1 MKKTM
6 TERKGLFRRRRLG
19 ILLGIICLIMAVLIG
34 TAKKK
39 AHQALVSLE
48 GSNDP
53 YLSYEAWISIHEPE
67 FQNSGDAQS
76 AYYKYAEEHYSPEY
90 REAQKKLA
98 LYRAGEI
105 ISLLIGV
112 TLLIRQIYLFRQYC
126 LKRQHIRSP
135 PAQAFCTGGTADES
149 KSLQFFLCELCRNFL
164 KNRQKF

>member
-1 MKKTM
+1 MKK

-39 AHQALVSLE
+39 THQALVSLE

-76 AYYKYAEEHYSPEY
+76 AYYKYAEEHNSPEY
-90 REAQKKLA
+90 REAEKKLA

-112 TLLIRQIYLFRQYC
+112 TLLIKQISCFIQYC
-126 LKRQHIRSP
+126 MKRE
-135 PAQAFCTGGTADES
+135 T
-149 KSLQFFLCELCRNFL
+149 
-164 KNRQKF
+164 

>member
-1 MKKTM
+1 MVEGGKMKKTM
-6 TERKGLFRRRRLG
+6 TEERKGLFRRRREL
-19 ILLGIICLIMAVLIG
+19 LLGIICLIMAVLIG

-53 YLSYEAWISIHEPE
+53 YLSYEAWIDIHEPE

-112 TLLIRQIYLFRQYC
+112 TLSIRQIYLFRQYC
-126 LKRQHIRSP
+126 LKR
-135 PAQAFCTGGTADES
+135 
-149 KSLQFFLCELCRNFL
+149 
-164 KNRQKF
+164 

>member
-1 MKKTM
+1 MVEGGKMKKTM
-6 TERKGLFRRRRLG
+6 TKERKGFRRRRLEL
-19 ILLGIICLIMAVLIG
+19 LLGILCLIMAVLLS

-76 AYYKYAEEHYSPEY
+76 AYYKYAEEHNSPEY
-90 REAQKKLA
+90 REAEKKLA

-112 TLLIRQIYLFRQYC
+112 TLSIKQISCFIQYC
-126 LKRQHIRSP
+126 MKRE
-135 PAQAFCTGGTADES
+135 T
-149 KSLQFFLCELCRNFL
+149 
-164 KNRQKF
+164 

>member
-1 MKKTM
+1 MKK

-19 ILLGIICLIMAVLIG
+19 ILLGIICLIICLIMAVLIS

-53 YLSYEAWISIHEPE
+53 YLSYEAWITENEPE
-67 FQNSGDAQS
+67 YQNSGDAQS
-76 AYYKYAEEHYSPEY
+76 AYERYAEEHYSHEY

-105 ISLLIGV
+105 LSLLIGV
-112 TLLIRQIYLFRQYC
+112 IVLIRQIYLFRQYC
-126 LKRQHIRSP
+126 LKR
-135 PAQAFCTGGTADES
+135 
-149 KSLQFFLCELCRNFL
+149 
-164 KNRQKF
+164 

>member
-6 TERKGLFRRRRLG
+6 TKERKGFRRRRLEL
-19 ILLGIICLIMAVLIG
+19 LLGILCLIMAVLLS

-76 AYYKYAEEHYSPEY
+76 AYYKYAEEHNSPEY
-90 REAQKKLA
+90 REAEKKLA

-112 TLLIRQIYLFRQYC
+112 TLSIKQISCFIQYC
-126 LKRQHIRSP
+126 MKRE
-135 PAQAFCTGGTADES
+135 T
-149 KSLQFFLCELCRNFL
+149 
-164 KNRQKF
+164 

>member
-1 MKKTM
+1 MVEGGKMKK
-6 TERKGLFRRRRLG
+6 EVSRRRRE
-19 ILLGIICLIMAVLIG
+19 ILLGIIFLVIAVLIG

-76 AYYKYAEEHYSPEY
+76 AYYKYAEEHNSPEY
-90 REAQKKLA
+90 REAEKKLA

-112 TLLIRQIYLFRQYC
+112 TLSIKQISCFIQYC
-126 LKRQHIRSP
+126 MKRE
-135 PAQAFCTGGTADES
+135 T
-149 KSLQFFLCELCRNFL
+149 
-164 KNRQKF
+164 

>member
-1 MKKTM
+1 MKKTKER
-6 TERKGLFRRRRLG
+6 TKERKQFRRRLE
-19 ILLGIICLIMAVLIG
+19 ILLGIICLIIAVLIS

-39 AHQALVSLE
+39 AHQALASLE

-53 YLSYEAWISIHEPE
+53 YLSYEAWIAVHEPE
-67 FQNSGDAQS
+67 YQNSGDAQS
-76 AYYKYAEEHYSPEY
+76 AYLQYAEEHYSTEY

-126 LKRQHIRSP
+126 LKR
-135 PAQAFCTGGTADES
+135 
-149 KSLQFFLCELCRNFL
+149 
-164 KNRQKF
+164 